1 MDPVLSAVGAVAAI
15 SFDNE
20 VRGLLTVLLGSAI
33 LMGSVWLIISTNT
46 GFRLGSLIAISAI
59 FGWTAM
65 MALLWALYG
74 IGLQG
79 ARPTWEVQAIH
90 IGNPSVSDNENNP
103 PPEILDDLPNPKTC
117 VNLGDQDCLP
127 KAIQIVRHLGDSD
140 QRAELNGI
148 DARAISSDVEVF
160 NDDLADGDPRK
171 LLTDSSEE
179 SLECEFEKNL
189 NGAREKEKYLE
200 CEIKRRVEEQR
211 IRNEDLTLS
220 ELKGIHPDLIE
231 EAEANGWL
239 QLGDWNLETT
249 QAAGEA
255 ITAASDYL
263 AEADLGFG
271 ENDIETSDDGD
282 VQSNAF
288 VVLDAYQQGGKPDRL
303 NNGVW
308 ERVSNKVITSAMPR
322 HPTNY
327 TVVQVQRSKYHPP
340 VAGQAPPPAEVD
352 PDEQVISVLLR
363 RNLGRFRLPGILVAI
378 GSGLLFL
385 VSLLMLHTRDL
396 EVRRRLEGEGEA
408 P

>member
-1 MDPVLSAVGAVAAI
+1 MGSVLSAVSALAAI

-90 IGNPSVSDNENNP
+90 IGNPSVSDNEANP
-103 PPEILDDLPNPKTC
+103 PPEILDDLPNPVVCAT
-117 VNLGDQDCLP
+117 LGDQDCLP
-127 KAIQIVRHLGDSD
+127 KAIQIVRVRGNST
-140 QRAELNGI
+140 QKAELDSV
-148 DARAISSDVEVF
+148 DAGAIRTDLTVF
-160 NDDLADGDPRK
+160 NDDLEEDDPRK
-171 LLTDSSEE
+171 LLTASSEE
-179 SLECEFEKNL
+179 APECEFETSP
-189 NGAREKEKYLE
+189 NGTSVKEEQLE
-200 CEIKRRVEEQR
+200 CEVQRLAEEQR

-220 ELKGIHPDLIE
+220 ELKGVHPDLIE
-231 EAEANGWL
+231 DAESKGWL
-239 QLGDWNLETT
+239 ELGDWNLQTT

-271 ENDIETSDDGD
+271 ATDE
-282 VQSNAF
+282 QSNTF
-288 VVLDAYQQGGKPDRL
+288 VVLDAYQQGGKPKRL

-308 ERVSNKVITSAMPR
+308 ERVSNKVITSTMPR

-327 TVVQVQRSKYHPP
+327 TVVQVQRSEYHPP
-340 VAGQAPPPAEVD
+340 VAGQAPPPAEID
-352 PDEQVISVLLR
+352 PDEPVISVLLR

-396 EVRRRLEGEGEA
+396 EVRRRLEGEGAA

>member
-1 MDPVLSAVGAVAAI
+1 MGSIVSAVGALAAI

-20 VRGLLTVLLGSAI
+20 VRGLLTVLLGAAI

-90 IGNPSVSDNENNP
+90 IGNPSVSDNEANP
-103 PPEILDDLPNPKTC
+103 PPDILDDLPNPITC
-117 VNLGDQDCLP
+117 TTLGDRDCLP
-127 KAIQIVRHLGDSD
+127 KAIQLVRVLGDSS
-140 QRAELNGI
+140 QRVEFDSI
-148 DARAISSDVEVF
+148 DAGAIRIEVNAF
-160 NDDLADGDPRK
+160 HDELVDGDPRK
-171 LLTDSSEE
+171 LTGDDIEGEVQRLA
-179 SLECEFEKNL
+179 N
-189 NGAREKEKYLE
+189 
-200 CEIKRRVEEQR
+200 EQR
-211 IRNEDLTLS
+211 IRNNGLTLS
-220 ELKGIHPDLIE
+220 ELKGIAPELTD
-231 EAEANGWL
+231 EAERRGWL
-239 QLGDWNLETT
+239 ELGDWNLETT

-255 ITAASDYL
+255 ITEASDYL
-263 AEADLGFG
+263 TTADLGFG
-271 ENDIETSDDGD
+271 ATDE
-282 VQSNAF
+282 QSNTF
-288 VVLDAYQQGGKPDRL
+288 VVLDAYQQGGKPERL

-352 PDEQVISVLLR
+352 ADEPVISVLLR

-396 EVRRRLEGEGEA
+396 EVRRRLEGEGAA

>member
-1 MDPVLSAVGAVAAI
+1 MSALGAI

-20 VRGLLTVLLGSAI
+20 IRGLLTVLLGSAI

-59 FGWTAM
+59 FGWTVM
-65 MALLWALYG
+65 MAFIWSLYG

-90 IGNPSVSDNENNP
+90 IGNPSITDNEANP
-103 PPEILDDLPNPKTC
+103 PPEILDDLPNPLTC
-117 VNLGDQDCLP
+117 ATLGDRDCLP
-127 KAIQIVRHLGDSD
+127 KAIQIVRVMGSST
-140 QRAELNGI
+140 QRAELDSI
-148 DARAISSDVEVF
+148 DAGAIRADLTTF
-160 NDDLADGDPRK
+160 NDALADDDPRK
-171 LLTDSSEE
+171 LMGD
-179 SLECEFEKNL
+179 
-189 NGAREKEKYLE
+189 
-200 CEIKRRVEEQR
+200 EIENEVQRLAEEQR

-220 ELKGIHPDLIE
+220 ELKGVAPDLTDE
-231 EAEANGWL
+231 VERRGWL
-239 QLGDWNLETT
+239 ELGDWNLQTT

-263 AEADLGFG
+263 AHADLGFG
-271 ENDIETSDDGD
+271 ETDD
-282 VQSNAF
+282 QSNTF
-288 VVLDAYQQGGKPDRL
+288 VVLDAYQQGGKPKRL

-327 TVVQVQRSKYHPP
+327 TVVQVQRSEYHPP
-340 VAGQAPPPAEVD
+340 VAGQAPPPTVVD
-352 PDEQVISVLLR
+352 PNEPVISVLMQ
-363 RNLGRFRLPGILVAI
+363 RNLGRFRLPSILVTI

-385 VSLLMLHTRDL
+385 ASLLMLHTRDL
-396 EVRRRLEGEGEA
+396 EVRRRLEGEGAA

>member
-1 MDPVLSAVGAVAAI
+1 MASVLSAISALAAI

-79 ARPTWEVQAIH
+79 ARPVWEVQAIH
-90 IGNPSVSDNENNP
+90 IGNPSVSDNEANP
-103 PPEILDDLPNPKTC
+103 PPELLDDLPNPVTC
-117 VNLGDQDCLP
+117 TTLGDQDCLP
-127 KAIQIVRHLGDSD
+127 KAIEIVRTLGSGEVQAELDTID
-140 QRAELNGI
+140 TGAIRAEVAAFH
-148 DARAISSDVEVF
+148 DA
-160 NDDLADGDPRK
+160 LADGDPRK
-171 LLTDSSEE
+171 LTGAD
-179 SLECEFEKNL
+179 LEAEVDRLAN
-189 NGAREKEKYLE
+189 
-200 CEIKRRVEEQR
+200 EQR

-220 ELKGIHPDLIE
+220 ELKGVAPDLTN
-231 EAEANGWL
+231 EAERRGWL
-239 QLGDWNLETT
+239 ELGDWNLETT
-249 QAAGEA
+249 QTAGEA
-255 ITAASDYL
+255 ITAAGDYL
-263 AEADLGFG
+263 GGADLGFSATD
-271 ENDIETSDDGD
+271 E
-282 VQSNAF
+282 QSNSF
-288 VVLDAYQQGGKPDRL
+288 VVLDAFQQGGKPRRL

-308 ERVSNKVITSAMPR
+308 ERVSNKVISSAMPR

-327 TVVQVQRSKYHPP
+327 TVVQVQRSVYHEP
-340 VAGQAPPPAEVD
+340 VAGQAPPPAEAD
-352 PDEQVISVLLR
+352 SDEPVISVLLR

-385 VSLLMLHTRDL
+385 ASLLMLHTRDL

>member
-1 MDPVLSAVGAVAAI
+1 MGSILSAVNALGAI

-20 VRGLLTVLLGSAI
+20 IRGLLTVLLGSAI

-59 FGWTAM
+59 FGWTVM
-65 MALLWALYG
+65 MAFIWSLYG

-90 IGNPSVSDNENNP
+90 IGNPSITDNEANP
-103 PPEILDDLPNPKTC
+103 PPEILDDLPNPVTC
-117 VNLGDQDCLP
+117 ATLGDRDCLP
-127 KAIQIVRHLGDSD
+127 KAIQIVRVMGSSTQKAELDSVEAGAI
-140 QRAELNGI
+140 RAEVT
-148 DARAISSDVEVF
+148 AF
-160 NDDLADGDPRK
+160 NDALADDDPRK
-171 LLTDSSEE
+171 LVGD
-179 SLECEFEKNL
+179 
-189 NGAREKEKYLE
+189 
-200 CEIKRRVEEQR
+200 EIENEVQRLAEEQR

-220 ELKGIHPDLIE
+220 ELKGVAPDLTE
-231 EAEANGWL
+231 EAERRGWL
-239 QLGDWNLETT
+239 ELGDWNLETT

-263 AEADLGFG
+263 AQADLGFG
-271 ENDIETSDDGD
+271 ETDP
-282 VQSNAF
+282 QSNSF
-288 VVLDAYQQGGKPDRL
+288 VVLDAFQQGGKPERL

-327 TVVQVQRSKYHPP
+327 TVVQVQRSEYHPP
-340 VAGQAPPPAEVD
+340 VAGQAPPPPEVD
-352 PDEQVISVLLR
+352 PNEPVISVLME
-363 RNLGRFRLPGILVAI
+363 RNLGRFRLPSILVTI

-385 VSLLMLHTRDL
+385 ASLLMLHTRDL
-396 EVRRRLEGEGEA
+396 EVRRRLEGEGAA

>member
-1 MDPVLSAVGAVAAI
+1 MASVLSAMSALAAI

-79 ARPTWEVQAIH
+79 ARPVWEVQAIH
-90 IGNPSVSDNENNP
+90 IGNPSVSDNEANP
-103 PPEILDDLPNPKTC
+103 PPELLDDLPNPVTC
-117 VNLGDQDCLP
+117 TTLGDQDCLP
-127 KAIQIVRHLGDSD
+127 KAIDIVRTLGSGDVQAELD
-140 QRAELNGI
+140 TIDTGAIRAEVAAFH
-148 DARAISSDVEVF
+148 DA
-160 NDDLADGDPRK
+160 LADGDPRK
-171 LLTDSSEE
+171 LT
-179 SLECEFEKNL
+179 
-189 NGAREKEKYLE
+189 GADLDAEVDRLAN
-200 CEIKRRVEEQR
+200 EQR

-220 ELKGIHPDLIE
+220 ELKGVAPDLTN
-231 EAEANGWL
+231 EAERRGWL
-239 QLGDWNLETT
+239 ELGDWNLETT
-249 QAAGEA
+249 QTAGEA
-255 ITAASDYL
+255 ITAAGDYL
-263 AEADLGFG
+263 GGADLGFG
-271 ENDIETSDDGD
+271 ATDD
-282 VQSNAF
+282 QSNSF
-288 VVLDAYQQGGKPDRL
+288 VVLDAFQQGGKPRRL

-308 ERVSNKVITSAMPR
+308 ERVSNKVISSAMPR

-327 TVVQVQRSKYHPP
+327 TVVQVQRSVYHEP
-340 VAGQAPPPAEVD
+340 VAGKAPPPAEAD
-352 PDEQVISVLLR
+352 PDEPVISVLLR

-385 VSLLMLHTRDL
+385 ASLLMLHTRDL

>member
-1 MDPVLSAVGAVAAI
+1 MGSVFSALSALGAI

-20 VRGLLTVLLGSAI
+20 IRGLLTVLLGSAI

-59 FGWTAM
+59 FGWTVM
-65 MALLWALYG
+65 MAFLWSLYG

-90 IGNPSVSDNENNP
+90 IGNPSITDNEANP
-103 PPEILDDLPNPKTC
+103 PPEILDDLPNPLTC
-117 VNLGDQDCLP
+117 ATLGDGDCLP
-127 KAIQIVRHLGDSD
+127 KAIQVVRVLGDSSQKMELD
-140 QRAELNGI
+140 SIDAGDIRAELT
-148 DARAISSDVEVF
+148 AF
-160 NDDLADGDPRK
+160 NDALADDDPRK
-171 LLTDSSEE
+171 LSGDEIESEVQR
-179 SLECEFEKNL
+179 L
-189 NGAREKEKYLE
+189 A
-200 CEIKRRVEEQR
+200 EEQR

-220 ELKGIHPDLIE
+220 ELKGVHPDLTD
-231 EAEANGWL
+231 EAERLGWL
-239 QLGDWNLETT
+239 ELGDWNLQTT

-263 AEADLGFG
+263 AQADLGFG
-271 ENDIETSDDGD
+271 ETDA
-282 VQSNAF
+282 QSNSF
-288 VVLDAYQQGGKPDRL
+288 VVLDAYQQGGKPKRL

-327 TVVQVQRSKYHPP
+327 TVVQVQRSIYKEP
-340 VAGQAPPPAEVD
+340 VAGQAPPPTEVD
-352 PDEQVISVLLR
+352 PNEPVISVLMQ
-363 RNLGRFRLPGILVAI
+363 RNLGRFRLPSILVTI

-385 VSLLMLHTRDL
+385 ASLLMLHTRDL
-396 EVRRRLEGEGEA
+396 EVRRRLEGEGAA

>member
-1 MDPVLSAVGAVAAI
+1 MGSVLSAASALGAI

-20 VRGLLTVLLGSAI
+20 IRGLLVVLLGAAI

-46 GFRLGSLIAISAI
+46 GFRLGTLIAISAI
-59 FGWTAM
+59 FGWTVM
-65 MALLWALYG
+65 MAFLWALYG

-90 IGNPSVSDNENNP
+90 IGNPSVTENEANP
-103 PPEILDDLPNPKTC
+103 PPGILDDLPNPRTC
-117 VNLGDQDCLP
+117 EQLGDQNCLP
-127 KAIQIVRHLGDSD
+127 KAIEVVRVLGDSS
-140 QRAELNGI
+140 QRTELDSIDAGAIRDELNAFH
-148 DARAISSDVEVF
+148 DA
-160 NDDLADGDPRK
+160 LADDDPRK
-171 LLTDSSEE
+171 LSGEE
-179 SLECEFEKNL
+179 LEAEVQRL
-189 NGAREKEKYLE
+189 A
-200 CEIKRRVEEQR
+200 EEER

-220 ELKGIHPDLIE
+220 ELKGVHPDLIE
-231 EAEANGWL
+231 EVERRGWL
-239 QLGDWNLETT
+239 ELGDWNLETT

-263 AEADLGFG
+263 LQADLGFG
-271 ENDIETSDDGD
+271 ETDP
-282 VQSNAF
+282 QSNTF
-288 VVLDAYQQGGKPDRL
+288 VVKDAYQQGGKPDRL

-327 TVVQVQRSKYHPP
+327 TVVQVQRSIYKEP
-340 VAGQAPPPAEVD
+340 VAGKAPPPTEVD
-352 PDEQVISVLLR
+352 SNEPVVSVLLR
-363 RNLGRFRLPGILVAI
+363 RNLGRFRLPGILVTI

-385 VSLLMLHTRDL
+385 ASLLMLHTRDL

>member
-1 MDPVLSAVGAVAAI
+1 MGSVLSAASALGAI

-20 VRGLLTVLLGSAI
+20 IRGLLVVLLGAAI

-46 GFRLGSLIAISAI
+46 GFRLGTLIAISAI

-65 MALLWALYG
+65 MAFIWALYG

-90 IGNPSVSDNENNP
+90 IGNPSVTENEANP
-103 PPEILDDLPNPKTC
+103 PPGILDDLPNPKTC
-117 VNLGDQDCLP
+117 AQLGDQNCLP
-127 KAIQIVRHLGDSD
+127 KAIEVVRVLGDSSQKAELD
-140 QRAELNGI
+140 SIDADAIRAELNAFH
-148 DARAISSDVEVF
+148 DA
-160 NDDLADGDPRK
+160 LADDDPRK
-171 LLTDSSEE
+171 RSGEK
-179 SLECEFEKNL
+179 LEAEVQRL
-189 NGAREKEKYLE
+189 
-200 CEIKRRVEEQR
+200 VEEQR

-220 ELKGIHPDLIE
+220 ELKGVHPDLIE
-231 EAEANGWL
+231 EVEDRGWL
-239 QLGDWNLETT
+239 ELGDWNLETT

-263 AEADLGFG
+263 TQADLGFG
-271 ENDIETSDDGD
+271 ETDS
-282 VQSNAF
+282 QSNTF

-327 TVVQVQRSKYHPP
+327 TVVQVQRSQYKPP
-340 VAGQAPPPAEVD
+340 VAGQAPPPTQVD
-352 PDEQVISVLLR
+352 PNESVVSVLLR
-363 RNLGRFRLPGILVAI
+363 RNLGRFRLPGILVTI

-385 VSLLMLHTRDL
+385 ASLLMLHTRDL

>member
-1 MDPVLSAVGAVAAI
+1 MGSVLSAASTLGAI

-20 VRGLLTVLLGSAI
+20 IRGLLTVLLGSAI

-90 IGNPSVSDNENNP
+90 IGNPSVTENEANP
-103 PPEILDDLPNPKTC
+103 PPGILDDLPNPVTC
-117 VNLGDQDCLP
+117 ATLGAPDCLP
-127 KAIQIVRHLGDSD
+127 KAIQVVRVLGDSA
-140 QRAELNGI
+140 QKAELDSI
-148 DARAISSDVEVF
+148 DAGALRADLTAF
-160 NDDLADGDPRK
+160 NDALAEDDPRK
-171 LLTDSSEE
+171 LGDD
-179 SLECEFEKNL
+179 
-189 NGAREKEKYLE
+189 
-200 CEIKRRVEEQR
+200 EIEHEVQRLADEQR

-220 ELKGIHPDLIE
+220 ELKGVAPELTE
-231 EAEANGWL
+231 EAQRRGWL
-239 QLGDWNLETT
+239 ELGDWNLETT

-263 AEADLGFG
+263 AQADLGFG
-271 ENDIETSDDGD
+271 ETDE
-282 VQSNAF
+282 QSNTF
-288 VVLDAYQQGGKPDRL
+288 VVLDAYQQGGKPKRL

-327 TVVQVQRSKYHPP
+327 TVVQVQRSIYKEP
-340 VAGQAPPPAEVD
+340 VAGQAPPPTEVD
-352 PDEQVISVLLR
+352 PGEPVISVLLR

-385 VSLLMLHTRDL
+385 ASLLMLHTRDL

-408 P
+408 PSG

>member
-1 MDPVLSAVGAVAAI
+1 MGSILSAMSALGAI

-20 VRGLLTVLLGSAI
+20 IRGLLTVLLGSAI

-59 FGWTAM
+59 FGWTVM
-65 MALLWALYG
+65 MAFIWSLYG

-90 IGNPSVSDNENNP
+90 IGNPSITDNEANP
-103 PPEILDDLPNPKTC
+103 PPEILDDLPNPLTC
-117 VNLGDQDCLP
+117 ATLGDRDCLP
-127 KAIQIVRHLGDSD
+127 KAIQIVRVMGSST
-140 QRAELNGI
+140 QRAELDSI
-148 DARAISSDVEVF
+148 DAGAIRADLTTF
-160 NDDLADGDPRK
+160 NDALADDDPRK
-171 LLTDSSEE
+171 LMGD
-179 SLECEFEKNL
+179 
-189 NGAREKEKYLE
+189 
-200 CEIKRRVEEQR
+200 EIENEVQRLAEEQR

-220 ELKGIHPDLIE
+220 ELKGVAPDLTDE
-231 EAEANGWL
+231 VERRGWL
-239 QLGDWNLETT
+239 ELGDWNLQTT

-263 AEADLGFG
+263 AHADLGFG
-271 ENDIETSDDGD
+271 ETDD
-282 VQSNAF
+282 QSNTF
-288 VVLDAYQQGGKPDRL
+288 VVLDAYQQGGKPKRL

-327 TVVQVQRSKYHPP
+327 TVVQVQRSEYHPP
-340 VAGQAPPPAEVD
+340 VAGQAPPPTVVD
-352 PDEQVISVLLR
+352 PNEPVISVLMQ
-363 RNLGRFRLPGILVAI
+363 RNLGRFRLPSILVTI

-385 VSLLMLHTRDL
+385 ASLLMLHTRDL
-396 EVRRRLEGEGEA
+396 EVRRRLEGEGAA

>member
-1 MDPVLSAVGAVAAI
+1 MGSILSAMSALGAI

-20 VRGLLTVLLGSAI
+20 IRGLLTVLLGSAI

-59 FGWTAM
+59 FGWTVM
-65 MALLWALYG
+65 MAFIWSLYG

-90 IGNPSVSDNENNP
+90 IGNPSITDNVANP
-103 PPEILDDLPNPKTC
+103 PPEILDDLPNPLTC
-117 VNLGDQDCLP
+117 ATLGDRDCLP
-127 KAIQIVRHLGDSD
+127 KAIQIVRVMGSST
-140 QRAELNGI
+140 QRAELDSI
-148 DARAISSDVEVF
+148 DAGAIRADLTTF
-160 NDDLADGDPRK
+160 NDALADDDPRK
-171 LLTDSSEE
+171 LMGD
-179 SLECEFEKNL
+179 
-189 NGAREKEKYLE
+189 
-200 CEIKRRVEEQR
+200 EIENEVQRLAEEQR

-220 ELKGIHPDLIE
+220 ELKGVAPDLTDE
-231 EAEANGWL
+231 VERLGWL
-239 QLGDWNLETT
+239 ELGDWNLQTT

-263 AEADLGFG
+263 AQADLGFG
-271 ENDIETSDDGD
+271 ETDA
-282 VQSNAF
+282 QSNSF
-288 VVLDAYQQGGKPDRL
+288 VVLDAYQQGGKPKRL

-327 TVVQVQRSKYHPP
+327 TVVQVQRSEYHPP
-340 VAGQAPPPAEVD
+340 VAGQAPPPTVVD
-352 PDEQVISVLLR
+352 PNEPVISVLMQ
-363 RNLGRFRLPGILVAI
+363 RNLGRFRLPSILVTI

-385 VSLLMLHTRDL
+385 ASLLMLHTRDL
-396 EVRRRLEGEGEA
+396 EVRRRLEGEGAA

>member
-1 MDPVLSAVGAVAAI
+1 MGSVFSALSALGAI

-20 VRGLLTVLLGSAI
+20 IRGLLTVLLGSAI

-59 FGWTAM
+59 FGWTVM
-65 MALLWALYG
+65 MAFLWSLYG

-90 IGNPSVSDNENNP
+90 IGNPSITDNEANP
-103 PPEILDDLPNPKTC
+103 PPEILDDLPNPLTC
-117 VNLGDQDCLP
+117 ATLGDGDCLP
-127 KAIQIVRHLGDSD
+127 KAIQVVRVLGDSSQKMELD
-140 QRAELNGI
+140 SIDAGDIRAELT
-148 DARAISSDVEVF
+148 AF
-160 NDDLADGDPRK
+160 NDALADDDPRK
-171 LLTDSSEE
+171 LAGDEIESEVQR
-179 SLECEFEKNL
+179 L
-189 NGAREKEKYLE
+189 A
-200 CEIKRRVEEQR
+200 EEQR

-220 ELKGIHPDLIE
+220 ELKGVHPDLTD
-231 EAEANGWL
+231 EAERLGWL
-239 QLGDWNLETT
+239 ELGDWNLQTT

-263 AEADLGFG
+263 AQADLGFG
-271 ENDIETSDDGD
+271 ETDA
-282 VQSNAF
+282 QSNSF
-288 VVLDAYQQGGKPDRL
+288 VVLDAYQQGGKPKRL

-327 TVVQVQRSKYHPP
+327 TVVQVQRSIYKEP
-340 VAGQAPPPAEVD
+340 VAGQAPPPTEVD
-352 PDEQVISVLLR
+352 PNEPVISVLMQ
-363 RNLGRFRLPGILVAI
+363 RNLGRFRLPSILVTI

-385 VSLLMLHTRDL
+385 ASLLMLHTRDL
-396 EVRRRLEGEGEA
+396 EVRRRLEGEGAA

>member
-1 MDPVLSAVGAVAAI
+1 MGSILSAVSALGAI

-20 VRGLLTVLLGSAI
+20 IRGLLTVLLGSAI

-59 FGWTAM
+59 FGWTVM
-65 MALLWALYG
+65 MAFIWSLYG

-90 IGNPSVSDNENNP
+90 IGNPSITDNEANP
-103 PPEILDDLPNPKTC
+103 PPEILDDLPNPVTC
-117 VNLGDQDCLP
+117 STLGNGDCLP
-127 KAIQIVRHLGDSD
+127 KAIQIVRVMGSSA
-140 QRAELNGI
+140 QRAELDSI
-148 DARAISSDVEVF
+148 DAGTIRAELTAF
-160 NDDLADGDPRK
+160 NDALADDDPRK
-171 LLTDSSEE
+171 LVDDEIESEVQR
-179 SLECEFEKNL
+179 L
-189 NGAREKEKYLE
+189 A
-200 CEIKRRVEEQR
+200 EEQR

-220 ELKGIHPDLIE
+220 ELKGVAPDLTD
-231 EAEANGWL
+231 EAERLGWL
-239 QLGDWNLETT
+239 DLGDWNLETT

-263 AEADLGFG
+263 AHANLGFG
-271 ENDIETSDDGD
+271 ETDE
-282 VQSNAF
+282 QSNSF
-288 VVLDAYQQGGKPDRL
+288 VVLDAFQQGGKPERL

-327 TVVQVQRSKYHPP
+327 TVVQVQRSIYKEP
-340 VAGQAPPPAEVD
+340 VAGQAPPPTEVD
-352 PDEQVISVLLR
+352 PREPVISVLME
-363 RNLGRFRLPGILVAI
+363 RNLGRFRLPSILVTI

-385 VSLLMLHTRDL
+385 ASLLMLHTRDL
-396 EVRRRLEGEGEA
+396 EVRRRLEGEGAA

>member
-1 MDPVLSAVGAVAAI
+1 MGSIFSAVSALGAI

-20 VRGLLTVLLGSAI
+20 IRGLLTVLLGSAI

-59 FGWTAM
+59 LGWTVM
-65 MALLWALYG
+65 MAFIWSLYG

-90 IGNPSVSDNENNP
+90 IGNPSVSDNDANP
-103 PPEILDDLPNPKTC
+103 PPEILDDLPNPVTC
-117 VNLGDQDCLP
+117 TTLDDQDCLP
-127 KAIQIVRHLGDSD
+127 KAIQIVRVMGNST
-140 QRAELNGI
+140 QRAELDSI
-148 DARAISSDVEVF
+148 DAGTIRAELTAF
-160 NDDLADGDPRK
+160 NDALAADDPRK
-171 LLTDSSEE
+171 LVGGEVESEVE
-179 SLECEFEKNL
+179 RL
-189 NGAREKEKYLE
+189 
-200 CEIKRRVEEQR
+200 VEEQR

-220 ELKGIHPDLIE
+220 ELKGVAPELTE
-231 EAEANGWL
+231 EAERRGWL
-239 QLGDWNLETT
+239 ELGDWNLETT

-255 ITAASDYL
+255 ITAAGDYL
-263 AEADLGFG
+263 AQADLGFG
-271 ENDIETSDDGD
+271 ETDE
-282 VQSNAF
+282 QSNTF
-288 VVLDAYQQGGKPDRL
+288 VVLDAFQQGGKPDRL

-327 TVVQVQRSKYHPP
+327 TVVQVQRSKYNEP
-340 VAGQAPPPAEVD
+340 VAGQAPSPTEVD
-352 PDEQVISVLLR
+352 PGEPVISVLMQ
-363 RNLGRFRLPGILVAI
+363 RNLGRFRLPSILVTI

-385 VSLLMLHTRDL
+385 ASLLMLHTRDL

>member
-1 MDPVLSAVGAVAAI
+1 MGSVLSAVSALGAI

-20 VRGLLTVLLGSAI
+20 IRGLLTVLLGAAI

-46 GFRLGSLIAISAI
+46 GFRLGTLIAISAI

-65 MALLWALYG
+65 MALIWSLYG

-90 IGNPSVSDNENNP
+90 IGNPSVSDNEANP
-103 PPEILDDLPNPKTC
+103 PPAILDDLPNPMTC
-117 VNLGDQDCLP
+117 ETLGDRDCLP
-127 KAIQIVRHLGDSD
+127 KAIQVVRVLGDSS
-140 QRAELNGI
+140 QKAELDSI
-148 DARAISSDVEVF
+148 DAGAIRADLTVF
-160 NDDLADGDPRK
+160 NDALADDDPRK
-171 LLTDSSEE
+171 LAGD
-179 SLECEFEKNL
+179 
-189 NGAREKEKYLE
+189 
-200 CEIKRRVEEQR
+200 EIEQEVRRLAKEQR

-220 ELKGIHPDLIE
+220 ELKGVHPDLIE
-231 EAEANGWL
+231 EVQGRGWL
-239 QLGDWNLETT
+239 ELGDWNLQTT

-263 AEADLGFG
+263 IQADLGFG
-271 ENDIETSDDGD
+271 ATDP
-282 VQSNAF
+282 QSNTF
-288 VVLDAYQQGGKPDRL
+288 VVLDAYQQGGKPNRL

-352 PDEQVISVLLR
+352 PGEPVISVLLR
-363 RNLGRFRLPGILVAI
+363 RNLGRFRLPGILVTI

-385 VSLLMLHTRDL
+385 ASLLMLHTRDL
-396 EVRRRLEGEGEA
+396 EVRRRLEGEGGA
-408 P
+408 PSG

>member
-1 MDPVLSAVGAVAAI
+1 MSMGSILSAMSALGAI

-20 VRGLLTVLLGSAI
+20 IRGLLTVLLGSAI

-59 FGWTAM
+59 FGWTVM
-65 MALLWALYG
+65 MAFIWSLYG

-90 IGNPSVSDNENNP
+90 IGNPSIADNEANP
-103 PPEILDDLPNPKTC
+103 PPEILDDLPNPLTC
-117 VNLGDQDCLP
+117 ATLGDRDCLP
-127 KAIQIVRHLGDSD
+127 KAIQIVRVMGSST
-140 QRAELNGI
+140 QRAELNSI
-148 DARAISSDVEVF
+148 DAGAIRADLTTF
-160 NDDLADGDPRK
+160 NDALADDDPRK
-171 LLTDSSEE
+171 LMGD
-179 SLECEFEKNL
+179 
-189 NGAREKEKYLE
+189 
-200 CEIKRRVEEQR
+200 EIENEVQRLAEEQR

-220 ELKGIHPDLIE
+220 ELKGVAPDLTDE
-231 EAEANGWL
+231 VERRGWL
-239 QLGDWNLETT
+239 ELGDWNLQTT

-263 AEADLGFG
+263 AHADLGFG
-271 ENDIETSDDGD
+271 ETDD
-282 VQSNAF
+282 QSNTF
-288 VVLDAYQQGGKPDRL
+288 VVLDAYQQGGKPKRL

-327 TVVQVQRSKYHPP
+327 TVVQVQRSEYHPP
-340 VAGQAPPPAEVD
+340 VAGQAPPPTVVD
-352 PDEQVISVLLR
+352 PNEPVISVLMQ
-363 RNLGRFRLPGILVAI
+363 RNLGRFRLPSILVTI

-385 VSLLMLHTRDL
+385 ASLLMLHTRDL
-396 EVRRRLEGEGEA
+396 EVRRRLEGEGAA

>member
-1 MDPVLSAVGAVAAI
+1 MGSVLAAVSPLAAI

-90 IGNPSVSDNENNP
+90 IGNPSVTDNEANP
-103 PPEILDDLPNPKTC
+103 PPGILDDLPNPLTC
-117 VNLGDQDCLP
+117 STLGAQDCLP
-127 KAIQIVRHLGDSD
+127 KAIQVVRVLGDSA
-140 QRAELNGI
+140 QRAELDSINAG
-148 DARAISSDVEVF
+148 AIRDEVNAF
-160 NDDLADGDPRK
+160 HSALADGDPRK
-171 LLTDSSEE
+171 LTGDD
-179 SLECEFEKNL
+179 LEDEVQRL
-189 NGAREKEKYLE
+189 AD
-200 CEIKRRVEEQR
+200 EQR

-220 ELKGIHPDLIE
+220 ELKGVAPDLTE
-231 EAEANGWL
+231 EAERRGWL
-239 QLGDWNLETT
+239 VLGDWNLQTT

-263 AEADLGFG
+263 IQADLGFG
-271 ENDIETSDDGD
+271 ATDE
-282 VQSNAF
+282 QSNTF
-288 VVLDAYQQGGKPDRL
+288 VVLDAYQQGGKPKRL

-308 ERVSNKVITSAMPR
+308 ERVSNKVITSTMPR

-327 TVVQVQRSKYHPP
+327 TVVQVQRSIYKEP
-340 VAGQAPPPAEVD
+340 VAGQAPPPAEID
-352 PDEQVISVLLR
+352 PDEPVISVLLR

-396 EVRRRLEGEGEA
+396 EVRRRLEGEGAA

>member
-1 MDPVLSAVGAVAAI
+1 MGSVISAVGALAAI

-90 IGNPSVSDNENNP
+90 IGNPSVTDNEANP
-103 PPEILDDLPNPKTC
+103 PPGILDDLPNPLTC
-117 VNLGDQDCLP
+117 STLGAQDCLP
-127 KAIQIVRHLGDSD
+127 KAIQVVRVLGDSA
-140 QRAELNGI
+140 QRAELDSINAG
-148 DARAISSDVEVF
+148 AIRDEVNAF
-160 NDDLADGDPRK
+160 HSALADGDPRK
-171 LLTDSSEE
+171 LTGDD
-179 SLECEFEKNL
+179 LEAEVQRL
-189 NGAREKEKYLE
+189 AD
-200 CEIKRRVEEQR
+200 EQR

-220 ELKGIHPDLIE
+220 ELKGVAPDLTE
-231 EAEANGWL
+231 EAERRGWL
-239 QLGDWNLETT
+239 VLGDWNLQTT

-263 AEADLGFG
+263 IQADLGFG
-271 ENDIETSDDGD
+271 ATDE
-282 VQSNAF
+282 QSNTF
-288 VVLDAYQQGGKPDRL
+288 VVLDAYQQGGKPKRL

-308 ERVSNKVITSAMPR
+308 ERVSNKVITSTMPR

-327 TVVQVQRSKYHPP
+327 TVVQVQRSIYKEP
-340 VAGQAPPPAEVD
+340 VAGQAPPPAEID
-352 PDEQVISVLLR
+352 PDEPVISVLLR

-396 EVRRRLEGEGEA
+396 EVRRRLEGEGAA

>member
-1 MDPVLSAVGAVAAI
+1 MGSILSAMSALGAI

-20 VRGLLTVLLGSAI
+20 IRGLLTVLLGSAI

-59 FGWTAM
+59 FGWTVM
-65 MALLWALYG
+65 MAFIWSLYG

-90 IGNPSVSDNENNP
+90 IGNPSITDNEANP
-103 PPEILDDLPNPKTC
+103 PPEILDDLPNPVTC
-117 VNLGDQDCLP
+117 ATLGDRDCLP
-127 KAIQIVRHLGDSD
+127 KAIQIVRVMGSST
-140 QRAELNGI
+140 QRAELDSI
-148 DARAISSDVEVF
+148 DAGAIRADLTTF
-160 NDDLADGDPRK
+160 NDALADDDPRK
-171 LLTDSSEE
+171 LMGD
-179 SLECEFEKNL
+179 
-189 NGAREKEKYLE
+189 
-200 CEIKRRVEEQR
+200 EIENEVQRLAEEQR

-220 ELKGIHPDLIE
+220 ELKGVAPNLTDE
-231 EAEANGWL
+231 VERRGWL
-239 QLGDWNLETT
+239 ELGDWNLQTT

-263 AEADLGFG
+263 AHADLGFG
-271 ENDIETSDDGD
+271 ETDD
-282 VQSNAF
+282 QSNTF
-288 VVLDAYQQGGKPDRL
+288 VVLDAYQQGGKPKRL

-327 TVVQVQRSKYHPP
+327 TVVQVQRSEYHPP
-340 VAGQAPPPAEVD
+340 VAGQAPPPTVVD
-352 PDEQVISVLLR
+352 PNEPVISVLMQ
-363 RNLGRFRLPGILVAI
+363 RNLGRFRLPSILVTI

-385 VSLLMLHTRDL
+385 ASLLMLHTRDL
-396 EVRRRLEGEGEA
+396 EVRRRLEGEGAA

>member
-1 MDPVLSAVGAVAAI
+1 MGSVLSAVSALAAI

-90 IGNPSVSDNENNP
+90 IGNPSVSDNEANP
-103 PPEILDDLPNPKTC
+103 PPEILDDLPNPVTC
-117 VNLGDQDCLP
+117 TTLGAQDCLP
-127 KAIQIVRHLGDSD
+127 KAIQVVRVLGDSG
-140 QRAELNGI
+140 QRAELDSI
-148 DARAISSDVEVF
+148 DARAIRDEVSAF
-160 NDDLADGDPRK
+160 HDALEDGDPRK
-171 LLTDSSEE
+171 LTGDDIEGEVQRL
-179 SLECEFEKNL
+179 
-189 NGAREKEKYLE
+189 A
-200 CEIKRRVEEQR
+200 EEQR
-211 IRNEDLTLS
+211 IRNEGLTLS
-220 ELKGIHPDLIE
+220 ELKGVHPDLIE
-231 EAEANGWL
+231 DAESKGWL
-239 QLGDWNLETT
+239 ELGDWNLQTT

-271 ENDIETSDDGD
+271 ATDE
-282 VQSNAF
+282 QSNTF
-288 VVLDAYQQGGKPDRL
+288 VVLDAYQQGGKPKRL

-308 ERVSNKVITSAMPR
+308 ERVSNKVITSTMPR

-327 TVVQVQRSKYHPP
+327 TVVQVQRSEYHPP

-352 PDEQVISVLLR
+352 PDEPVISVLLR

-396 EVRRRLEGEGEA
+396 EVRRRLEGEGAA

>member
-1 MDPVLSAVGAVAAI
+1 MGSVLSAASTLSAI

-20 VRGLLTVLLGSAI
+20 VRGLLVVLLGSAI

-90 IGNPSVSDNENNP
+90 IGNPSVSDNEANP

-117 VNLGDQDCLP
+117 DSVGDQDCLP
-127 KAIQIVRHLGDSD
+127 KAIQVVRVLGDSS
-140 QRAELNGI
+140 QRVQFDSI
-148 DARAISSDVEVF
+148 DAGAMRDEVNAF
-160 NDDLADGDPRK
+160 HDALADGDPRK
-171 LLTDSSEE
+171 LSGDGIEAEVQRL
-179 SLECEFEKNL
+179 
-189 NGAREKEKYLE
+189 A
-200 CEIKRRVEEQR
+200 EEQE
-211 IRNEDLTLS
+211 IRNENLTLS
-220 ELKGIHPDLIE
+220 ELKGIAPELTE
-231 EAEANGWL
+231 EAERRGWL
-239 QLGDWNLETT
+239 ELGDWNLETT

-263 AEADLGFG
+263 IQADLGFG
-271 ENDIETSDDGD
+271 ATDE
-282 VQSNAF
+282 QSNTF
-288 VVLDAYQQGGKPDRL
+288 VVLDAFQQGGKPERL

-308 ERVSNKVITSAMPR
+308 ERVSNKVITSTMPR

-327 TVVQVQRSKYHPP
+327 TVVQVQRSQYKEP
-340 VAGQAPPPAEVD
+340 VAGQAPAPAEVD
-352 PDEQVISVLLR
+352 PEEPVISVLLR

-396 EVRRRLEGEGEA
+396 EVRRRLEGEGAA

>member
-1 MDPVLSAVGAVAAI
+1 MGSILSAATALGAI

-20 VRGLLTVLLGSAI
+20 IRGLLTVLLGSAI

-59 FGWTAM
+59 FGWTVM
-65 MALLWALYG
+65 MAFIWSLYG

-90 IGNPSVSDNENNP
+90 IGNPSIADNEANP
-103 PPEILDDLPNPKTC
+103 PPEILDDLPNPETC
-117 VNLGDQDCLP
+117 VTLGDRDCLP
-127 KAIQIVRHLGDSD
+127 KAIQIVRD
-140 QRAELNGI
+140 QGNAAQKNELDPAETDVAN
-148 DARAISSDVEVF
+148 AIRS
-160 NDDLADGDPRK
+160 DLADFNDALSDDDPRK
-171 LLTDSSEE
+171 LLTANSEDAP
-179 SLECEFEKNL
+179 ECEFEKSP
-189 NGAREKEKYLE
+189 NGTSVKEKYLE
-200 CEIKRRVEEQR
+200 CEVQRLAEEQR

-220 ELKGIHPDLIE
+220 ELKGVAPDLIE
-231 EAEANGWL
+231 KAEREEWL
-239 QLGDWNLETT
+239 ELGDWNLQTT

-263 AEADLGFG
+263 SQADLGFG
-271 ENDIETSDDGD
+271 ETDE
-282 VQSNAF
+282 QSNTF
-288 VVLDAYQQGGKPDRL
+288 VVLDAYQQGGKPKRL

-327 TVVQVQRSKYHPP
+327 TVVQVQRSIYKEP
-340 VAGQAPPPAEVD
+340 VAGQAPPPTEVD
-352 PDEQVISVLLR
+352 PDEPVISVLME
-363 RNLGRFRLPGILVAI
+363 RNLGRFRLPSILVTI

-385 VSLLMLHTRDL
+385 ASLLMLHTRDL